1 MVNNRN
7 QWAKMEF
14 SVIQI
19 CRKKEDYFKIKKLKM
34 TLKMHKIINF
44 SVAKILL
51 IKDSLVVTK
60 VLART
65 TGCLETLHL
74 AQINLIKTCL
84 GFPPIFQ
91 EHSMNHQREGYSK
104 CNQIS
109 KYKMLL

>member
-84 GFPPIFQ
+84 GFPPIFL
-91 EHSMNHQREGYSK
+91 EHSMNHQREGYSQ

-109 KYKMLL
+109 KSKMLL